1 MNKNNEIWNNILNAL
16 KKKLDENTLNT
27 YLKDVSLSNLD
38 ENNKTFILTANDEFI
53 LGSIKTS
60 LKTYIENAFYLV
72 TKENYTLENVI
83 LEKVMHEQISDKF
96 MKDSVFSGD
105 NLIHNY
111 TFANYYETFANTSAL
126 LQAKELVNSFSDNS
140 FPFFPIF
147 IHGTSGVGKTHLVNA
162 IGNEVKM
169 KYPQMNIKYLTSKEF
184 LNLYVDALH
193 NSSNEIKQMS
203 NFFENLDL
211 LILDDFQFLANK
223 KKTEEQFFYIFES
236 LQRRGAK
243 MVLTS
248 DVSPNNLIGIES
260 RLLTRLE
267 SGIFIEILNPD
278 YESRLKLVENKI
290 KEFKNV
296 TFEKGVSEI
305 IAQVNVLN
313 VRSLEGKI
321 KTLVARS
328 ITESRTPGN
337 LISCSF
343 AEEILKVKATKK
355 VQQQDLTHKKI
366 INACC
371 IYYHISVEDLL
382 STKRNQDISLARNMA
397 IYLIRDLL
405 GLTYKDI
412 ASIFNRKDH
421 TTIISSC
428 KRIKKLN
435 DDGDVSTDIQELK
448 RKII

>member
-1 MNKNNEIWNNILNAL
+1 MNNTTEIWNKVLL
-16 KKKLDENTLNT
+16 TLEKKLDKNTLNT
-27 YLKDVSLSNLD
+27 YLKDVEIDKFD
-38 ENNKTFILTANDEFI
+38 EQNQTFTLTANDEFI

-60 LKTYIENAFYLV
+60 LKSFIEDALFKV
-72 TKENYTLENVI
+72 TKKTFSLENVI
-83 LEKVMHEQISDKF
+83 LKRVIHEKISDKF

-105 NLIHNY
+105 NLMHNY
-111 TFANYYETFANTSAL
+111 KFNNFYETFANTSAL
-126 LQAKELVNSFSDNS
+126 LQAKELVNSFHDNS

-162 IGNEVKM
+162 IGNEVKR

-193 NSSNEIKQMS
+193 NSNNEIKQMS

-278 YESRLKLVENKI
+278 YESRLKLIENKI
-290 KEFKNV
+290 KEFPNV
-296 TFEKGVSEI
+296 RFEEGVGQI
-305 IAQVNVLN
+305 IAQANVLN

-321 KTLVARS
+321 KTLVARFL
-328 ITESRTPGN
+328 TESRSDSN
-337 LISCSF
+337 LITCEF
-343 AEEILKVKATKK
+343 TEEILKIKATKK
-355 VQQQDLTHKKI
+355 MNKQDLTYKKI

-371 IYYHISVEDLL
+371 IYYHISEEDIL
-382 STKRNQDISLARNMA
+382 STKRNQNISLARNMA
-397 IYLIRDLL
+397 IFLIRDIL

-428 KRIKKLN
+428 RRIFKLN
-435 DDGDVSTDIQELK
+435 EQGDVTIDILELK